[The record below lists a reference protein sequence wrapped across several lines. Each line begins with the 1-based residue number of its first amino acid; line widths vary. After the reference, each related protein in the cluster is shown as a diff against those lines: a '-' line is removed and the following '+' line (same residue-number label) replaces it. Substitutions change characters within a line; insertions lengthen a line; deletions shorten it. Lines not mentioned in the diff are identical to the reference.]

1 MESYVDKSKVSLRPV
16 NKKLAKDMIEKYH
29 YSGVMSACRYTLGV
43 FYKSDNHKFFDG
55 NVDDFIGIACYGFPV
70 GRSVVSSMFTEDVL
84 ENKNVLEL
92 KRLFIHDGYGKNIES
107 YVISQS
113 FKWLKEYSPD
123 IKVLISY
130 ADPEQAHDGC
140 IYQATN
146 WIYQGCGSFQLMPTY
161 SLRLNEEDDWMHSRN
176 VYSMYGSNNLDKM
189 KKAIGHDF
197 WLKRETTKHRYIYF
211 LGNKKENRNFNKIL
225 KHPSMDYPKDTEF
238 IDEVIKVEVKDNKW
252 KD

>member
-1 MESYVDKSKVSLRPV
+1 
-16 NKKLAKDMIEKYH
+16 MI
-29 YSGVMSACRYTLGV
+29 
-43 FYKSDNHKFFDG
+43 
-55 NVDDFIGIACYGFPV
+55 
-70 GRSVVSSMFTEDVL
+70 

-113 FKWLKEYSPD
+113 FKWLKEHSPD

-176 VYSMYGSNNLDKM
+176 VYSKYGSNNIDKM

-211 LGNKKENRNFNKIL
+211 LGNKKQNRKFRKVL
-225 KHPSMDYPKDTEF
+225 KHPSMNYPKNTEF
-238 IDEVIKVEVKDNKW
+238 IDEIIKVEVKDNKW

>member
-1 MESYVDKSKVSLRPV
+1 
-16 NKKLAKDMIEKYH
+16 
-29 YSGVMSACRYTLGV
+29 
-43 FYKSDNHKFFDG
+43 
-55 NVDDFIGIACYGFPV
+55 
-70 GRSVVSSMFTEDVL
+70 
-84 ENKNVLEL
+84 
-92 KRLFIHDGYGKNIES
+92 
-107 YVISQS
+107 
-113 FKWLKEYSPD
+113 
-123 IKVLISY
+123 
-130 ADPEQAHDGC
+130 
-140 IYQATN
+140 
-146 WIYQGCGSFQLMPTY
+146 MPTY

-225 KHPSMDYPKDTEF
+225 KHPSMDYPQDTEF

>member
-1 MESYVDKSKVSLRPV
+1 MKYCNTSKLSIRQIDKPTA
-16 NKKLAKDMIEKYH
+16 KKMVVKYH
-29 YSGVMSACRYTLGV
+29 YSKLWTKCSVALGL
-43 FYKSDNHKFFDG
+43 FIDTGNEHAFFDEPEEKM
-55 NVDDFIGIACYGFPV
+55 IGVIVYGDPI
-70 GRSVVSSMFTEDVL
+70 GRLTGQSISDEIKRTE
-84 ENKNVLEL
+84 VLEL
-92 KRLFIHDGYGKNIES
+92 TRLFIHDGYGKNIES

-113 FKWLKEYSPD
+113 FKWLKEHSPD

-176 VYSMYGSNNLDKM
+176 VYSKYGSNNIDKM

-211 LGNKKENRNFNKIL
+211 LGQA
-225 KHPSMDYPKDTEF
+225 
-238 IDEVIKVEVKDNKW
+238 
-252 KD
+252 